1 VGGFEA
7 RHVEG
12 RAVTQKL
19 TAGESDGRS
28 ARAVA
33 VSSQNESTAFEH
45 DAIEKTRSEMR
56 AALYSEA
63 ACPTETVF
71 FAFRL
76 KATRGFF
83 WGGTSEG
90 SAAELLRISVSARNQ
105 FWSASPPFAAQI

>member
-1 VGGFEA
+1 M
-7 RHVEG
+7 
-12 RAVTQKL
+12 TQKP
-19 TAGESDGRS
+19 TAGESDGRPARRWRS
-28 ARAVA
+28 AAKTNPRP
-33 VSSQNESTAFEH
+33 FEH

-63 ACPTETVF
+63 ASPTEAVF

-76 KATRGFF
+76 KATRCFF